1 MQNIFIEYPK
11 CSTCKKAKKWLEDNN
26 IEFEDRNIVE
36 HTPTI
41 EELTKW
47 IKRKDYLM
55 KKRYIYNTIIG
66 PIEIIEEDGYII
78 NLGFNQNSNAE
89 VQETVLIKETYKQI
103 TQYLQGNRKEFN
115 IPIKMKGTDF
125 QKSVWTEL
133 TKIPY
138 GETRTY
144 KQIAENV
151 GNPKACRAVGMANH
165 NNPIAIIVPCHRVI
179 GANNKLVG
187 YAGGLDI
194 KGKLLEI
201 EKS

>member
-1 MQNIFIEYPK
+1 
-11 CSTCKKAKKWLEDNN
+11 
-26 IEFEDRNIVE
+26 
-36 HTPTI
+36 
-41 EELTKW
+41 
-47 IKRKDYLM
+47 M

-103 TQYLQGNRKEFN
+103 TQYLQGHRKEFN
-115 IPIKMKGTDF
+115 IPIKMQGTDL